1 MPTAGASTDAGALAT
16 EAAPRCAPGNAKS
29 PPVPLP
35 VSAAPPGMPIPEVP
49 ACGSDG
55 VDSLTSGKVASR
67 GAEPGRIGPAPDSGR
82 KRAGRTTRPATA
94 AAVPAKATNASTMA
108 GVRASRQEG
117 GSRRRR
123 FNCRRTHWRGHGHG
137 GTQGMQGVERAVGA
151 VVDESPEC
159 DDGLPVD
166 QENKAGVG
174 MMQNPLQ
181 QLPQQSRVVAAT
193 FGQNGVAQLRN
204 AGAHCV

>member
-1 MPTAGASTDAGALAT
+1 
-16 EAAPRCAPGNAKS
+16 
-29 PPVPLP
+29 
-35 VSAAPPGMPIPEVP
+35 
-49 ACGSDG
+49 
-55 VDSLTSGKVASR
+55 
-67 GAEPGRIGPAPDSGR
+67 
-82 KRAGRTTRPATA
+82 
-94 AAVPAKATNASTMA
+94 
-108 GVRASRQEG
+108 
-117 GSRRRR
+117 
-123 FNCRRTHWRGHGHG
+123 
-137 GTQGMQGVERAVGA
+137 MQGVERAVGA